1 MKKFFVDNNSS
12 QILVILVGFALDEK
26 PFRIMETKDSDYLY
40 LYDYS
45 DLAFEF
51 DFSKYKGKSVL
62 AFSYGVFILGLLA
75 EKFSNFDKKVFV
87 NGTFNPIDKD
97 FGINPKIFDLTLSN
111 LSEESILK
119 FYAKMF
125 DNSLDYEYF
134 LENFPNRNIQNLKNE
149 LLNIKNLV
157 ITNKNNT
164 LRPDKVC
171 ISKGD
176 KIFPQK
182 SQHNFW
188 KNMLKFE
195 IEAGHFLFYKF
206 RSFNEMLDL

>member
-12 QILVILVGFALDEK
+12 QILVIIAGFALDEK

-45 DLAFEF
+45 DLTFEF
-51 DFSKYKGKSVL
+51 DFSKYQKKSVL
-62 AFSYGVFILGLLA
+62 AFSYGVFILGLLS
-75 EKFSNFDKKVFV
+75 EEFSQFNKKICV
-87 NGTFNPIDKD
+87 NGTFKPIDKD
-97 FGINPKIFDLTLSN
+97 FGINPKIFDLTLLN
-111 LSEESILK
+111 LSEESLLK
-119 FYAKMF
+119 FYSKMF

-134 LENFPNRNIQNLKNE
+134 LENLPNRNIGNLKKE
-149 LLNIKNLV
+149 LLNIKNLAK
-157 ITNKNNT
+157 TYENKAFQ
-164 LRPDKVC
+164 PDKIY

-176 KIFPQK
+176 KIFPEK

-206 RSFNEMLDL
+206 KGFSEILDL

>member
-12 QILVILVGFALDEK
+12 QILVILAGFALDEK

-40 LYDYS
+40 FYDYS

-51 DFSKYKGKSVL
+51 DFSKYKKKSVL
-62 AFSYGVFILGLLA
+62 AFSYGVFILGLLS
-75 EKFSNFDKKVFV
+75 EKFSDFEKKVCV
-87 NGTFNPIDKD
+87 NGTFNPVDKD
-97 FGINPKIFDLTLSN
+97 FGINPKIFDLTLFN
-111 LSEESILK
+111 LSEESLLK
-119 FYAKMF
+119 FYSKMF
-125 DNSLDYEYF
+125 DNNLDYEYF
-134 LENFPNRNIQNLKNE
+134 LENLPHRNIQNLKKE
-149 LLNIKNLV
+149 LLNIKDLA
-157 ITNKNNT
+157 ITYKNKT
-164 LRPDKVC
+164 LQPDKVY

-176 KIFPQK
+176 KIFPEK

-206 RSFNEMLDL
+206 KSFNEMLDL